1 MVFKPVTSPHRHAA
15 LSTAKVMQWVVAALI
30 PGIAVLTWQFGW
42 GTLIN
47 IAIATATALICEAA
61 IVALR
66 RRSVRFYLQDFS
78 AVVTAFL
85 LAVALPPLAPWWL
98 VVVATAS
105 AIVVAKQ
112 SYGGLGYNPFNPA
125 MVGYVVVLISFPLEM
140 SSWLTPVSLLP
151 TTVDQASAA
160 EALAVVTGSSGIDAW
175 SGATPLDLFKHE
187 LNGQL
192 VGDFYTSHALFS
204 QAAIAGVGWEWV
216 NLAFLAG
223 GALLLAKGI
232 FTWHAPLAM
241 LTSLAVMAML
251 FWDGGSSNSGG
262 SVWLHL
268 FSGATMLGAFFIIT
282 DPVSS
287 AVSVRGRLIF
297 GALIGVLIYLIR
309 VWGNY
314 PDGVAFAVLLGNF
327 AAPFI
332 DNYTLPRSYGHQRAK
347 RATELPNE

>member
-1 MVFKPVTSPHRHAA
+1 MVFKPVSSPHRHAA
-15 LSTAKVMQWVVAALI
+15 LSTARVMQWVIAALL

-47 IAIATATALICEAA
+47 CAIATATALLCEAA
-61 IVALR
+61 MVALR
-66 RRSVRFYLQDFS
+66 GRSIRFYLNDYS
-78 AVVTAFL
+78 AAVTALL

-98 VVVATAS
+98 VVIATAS
-105 AIVVAKQ
+105 AIVIAKQ

-140 SSWLTPVSLLP
+140 SSWLSPQSLLAAG
-151 TTVDQASAA
+151 TSHASLG
-160 EALAVVTGSSGIDAW
+160 ESLAVVAGASADGWT
-175 SGATPLDLFKHE
+175 GATPLDLFKHGV
-187 LNGQL
+187 NGQL
-192 VGDFYTSHALFS
+192 VDTFYAEQPLFS
-204 QAAIAGVGWEWV
+204 GAALAGVGWEWV

-223 GALLLAKGI
+223 GLVLLGRGI

-241 LTSLAVMAML
+241 LASLALMAAL
-251 FWDGGSSNSGG
+251 FWDGGSSTSGG
-262 SVWLHL
+262 SLPLHL
-268 FSGATMLGAFFIIT
+268 FSGATMLGALFIIT

-287 AVSVRGRLIF
+287 AVSTRGRLVY

-314 PDGVAFAVLLGNF
+314 PDGVAFAILLGNF

-332 DNYTLPRSYGHQRAK
+332 DNYTVPRSYGHQRAR
-347 RATELPNE
+347 RATEHPQ